1 MEAQK
6 LSQKSGSPK
15 TVQKSGS
22 KNGSPK
28 TFQKSGSQNGSPNTF
43 QKKWF
48 PKWKPKN
55 FPKKVVPNGQTWQK
69 KHLREGGGR
78 GIGKKCFNIIQHM
91 HSGKRILDDPTL
103 GDRKKMFCLLEPGW
117 CYVTKR
123 FGKSGPWRP
132 WRIFSK
138 MRVSEMFSKVQT
150 FLGSTDGGVP
160 NLFLYPDSLLKQGGV
175 TKIYFMNLRKHE
187 IKIIASENCNWYIG
201 SDSSC

>member
-1 MEAQK
+1 M
-6 LSQKSGSPK
+6 L
-15 TVQKSGS
+15 
-22 KNGSPK
+22 
-28 TFQKSGSQNGSPNTF
+28 
-43 QKKWF
+43 
-48 PKWKPKN
+48 
-55 FPKKVVPNGQTWQK
+55 
-69 KHLREGGGR
+69 
-78 GIGKKCFNIIQHM
+78 
-91 HSGKRILDDPTL
+91 
-103 GDRKKMFCLLEPGW
+103 
-117 CYVTKR
+117 CYQR

-132 WRIFSK
+132 WRIFSR